1 MSGATIGGVI
11 GAVIGYFIPGVGP
24 AMGWAIGSAIGG
36 AVMPEQIEGPRL
48 SDLRPQG
55 SEYGRPI
62 PIIYGTA
69 AIQGNVIWQ
78 SDLVEVASEQG
89 GKGGPEVTNYTY
101 YANFAVLICEGEVE
115 LGRIWAGPEKRLI
128 WDGTNLEGGGSITF
142 YNGST
147 TQLPDPLMES
157 YLGAGNVPAY
167 RGWAYVVFENF
178 PVANDGNR
186 IPFLTIEVGEIDT
199 TSIDLG
205 SSWSVGEVFVDP
217 TWGKFVYTYSGT
229 YNGVIVRD
237 LDDNRFNRNV
247 QYDDIQ
253 GNDHSF
259 YDSDRHTIVY
269 VDENGGEVKWVDLD
283 SGATGTWTTGAWPMP
298 GGTATTGGYS
308 VVGGVYHN
316 GLWCFLLYK
325 SGTGVAI
332 STIDP
337 ADLTGQNFYTGDS
350 GSGSLVTG
358 FCGRRA
364 EGDTYILGV
373 TTAGTVRKYPLSAS
387 FTSTSIGG
395 CVANAGAAAVDP
407 NTKYVW
413 TAAFSA
419 PTLTISCNDPVT
431 QVQLYSGSITTD
443 ATDWAGAGS
452 RRGFPWLFMPA
463 TTPGT
468 GRVVVIMRRP
478 TANRD
483 YFAEFNSGQD
493 STPAHIS
500 NYTGTAH
507 GTGEMSAGWWNP
519 VSSTYWVVRDFG
531 FGNRSV
537 LENDLTSMALWL
549 TAGSDYGFYF
559 GQRDMVPGGEL
570 LSDIVADLCERAG
583 VTSAQRDVSALTD
596 TVDGYVL
603 ASQTTVQG
611 AIQVLQ
617 PAYFFDA
624 VETGGKIK
632 FVKRGGAVA
641 VTIPDS
647 DLGARQS
654 GSDPDVDLV
663 ETTRQMDDELPGV
676 LNVGY
681 MLRALDYEVSTKQ
694 SRRLVGNSETEMRMD
709 MPIVMTDEKAQG
721 VADVN
726 LHHAWVQRRTYRFS
740 LPRKYSYLEP
750 TDVVSVREQSMLLT
764 KVTQAGGILKCEA
777 FFDDYNYVPHVVV
790 TETPP
795 SDKEVYVVA
804 DTVLHLLGT
813 NMLRDADDGLYFY
826 AAACGENSNW
836 DGAALFVSSDGGAN
850 YSRIGEFNYP
860 ATIGETNNAL
870 GDYFGGNTVDELNS
884 ITVTMTYGTLSSTNA
899 AGLLSG
905 TNAAVVGQEIL
916 FFRDATLVSAGV
928 YRLTGLLRGRRGTE
942 HHMGRHTSGERF
954 VLLSTATAIRL
965 EGDTADIGIY
975 KNYKGVS
982 YGQSLADA
990 AAQSF
995 MLEGNTL
1002 KPYAPVQLG
1011 GGRNASGDVT
1021 INWVRRSRIA
1031 GSWRD
1036 LVDVPLGEDSEEY
1049 AVDIMAGDSPSTV
1062 VRTISG
1068 ITSQTTT
1075 YTAAQQTTDF
1085 GSPQSTV
1092 YFNVYQISS
1101 LMGRG
1106 FAGSGSV

>member
-1 MSGATIGGVI
+1 MSGSTIGGTI
-11 GAVIGYFIPGVGP
+11 GAAIGYYFGGP
-24 AMGWAIGSAIGG
+24 AGAQWGWAIGSMAG
-36 AVMPEQIEGPRL
+36 AYLMPEEIEGPRL

-69 AIQGNVIWQ
+69 AVQGNVIWQ
-78 SDLVEVASEQG
+78 SDLVEVASEAG
-89 GKGGPEVTNYTY
+89 GKGGGPEVTNFTY

-128 WDGTNLEGGGSITF
+128 WDGTNLEGGGNITF
-142 YNGST
+142 YSGST

-167 RGWAYVVFENF
+167 RGWSYVVFENF

-186 IPFLTIEVGEIDT
+186 VPFLTIEVGEISS

-205 SSWSVGEVFVDP
+205 ISWSVGEVFVDE
-217 TWGKFVYTYSGT
+217 TWGKLICTFSGAVE
-229 YNGVIVRD
+229 GVIARN
-237 LDDNRFNRNV
+237 LDDNSFARHISLPSTYPGEF
-247 QYDDIQ
+247 
-253 GNDHSF
+253 HSF
-259 YDSDRHTIVY
+259 YDSDRHMVVY
-269 VDENGGEVKWVDLD
+269 VAGAVTYVDLD
-283 SGATGTWTTGAWPMP
+283 SGASGTVTLPASVS
-298 GGTATTGGYS
+298 GYAFS
-308 VVGGVYHN
+308 GGVYHN
-316 GLWCFLLYK
+316 GLWTFLMRK
-325 SGTGVAI
+325 PGVGAGI
-332 STIDP
+332 LTIDP
-337 ADLTGQNFYTGDS
+337 GTLAVDNFYTGDA
-350 GSGSLVTG
+350 GSGALVTG
-358 FCGRRA
+358 FCGRRQ
-364 EGDTYILGV
+364 EGDNYILGV
-373 TTAGTVRKYPLSAS
+373 TTAGTVRKYPISAG
-387 FTSTSIGG
+387 FTSTSIGS
-395 CVANAGAAAVDP
+395 CVVGAGAAAVDP
-407 NTKYVW
+407 NTGYVW
-413 TAAFSA
+413 TAAFTGA
-419 PTLTISCNDPVT
+419 TLSVSCNDPVT
-431 QVQLYSGSITTD
+431 AAQIYSDAVVTDASDWSGS
-443 ATDWAGAGS
+443 GS
-452 RRGFPWLFMPA
+452 RRGFAFIFKPA

-468 GRVVVIMRRP
+468 GRVLFPMERSSPI
-478 TANRD
+478 RD
-483 YFAEFNSGQD
+483 YFVEFDSGQD
-493 STPAHIS
+493 SVPALVGVT
-500 NYTGTAH
+500 TGIAH
-507 GTGEMSAGWWNP
+507 GTGNISAGWWNP
-519 VSSTYWVVRDFG
+519 ETDAYWVVRDYG
-531 FGNRSV
+531 YGNRSKAGNS
-537 LENDLTSMALWL
+537 LENMGLWL
-549 TAGSDYGFYF
+549 NDGTTAGFYF
-559 GQRDMVPGGEL
+559 GQRDMVQEGEL
-570 LSDIVADLCERAG
+570 LSAIVADLCERAG

-596 TVDGYVL
+596 TVDGYVI
-603 ASQTTVQG
+603 ASQTQVQG
-611 AIQVLQ
+611 AIQALQ

-632 FVKRGGAVA
+632 FVKRGGSIA
-641 VTIPDS
+641 VTIPDA

-681 MLRALDYEVSTKQ
+681 MLRAIDYEVANKQ
-694 SRRLVGNSETEMRMD
+694 ARRIVGNSETEMRMD
-709 MPIVMTDEKAQG
+709 MAIVMTDEKAQG

-750 TDVVSVREQSMLLT
+750 TDLVSVREQSMMLT

-777 FFDDYNYVPHVVV
+777 FYDDYNYVPHVVV
-790 TETPP
+790 TETPN
-795 SDKEVYVVA
+795 SEKEVYVVA

-836 DGAALFVSSDGGAN
+836 DGAALYVSSDGGAN

-860 ATIGETNNAL
+860 ATIGETENAL

-884 ITVTMTYGTLSSTNA
+884 ITVAMTYGTLSSTTV

-916 FFRDATLVSAGV
+916 FFRDATLVSSGV

-942 HHMGRHTSGERF
+942 HHIGRHTSGERF

-965 EGDTADIGIY
+965 EGDTSEIGIY
-975 KNYKGVS
+975 KMYKGVS
-982 YGQSLADA
+982 YGQAIADA

-1011 GGRNASGDVT
+1011 GGRNAAGDVT
-1021 INWVRRSRIA
+1021 INWVRRTRLA

-1036 LVDVPLGEDSEEY
+1036 SLDVPLGEASEEY
-1049 AVDIMAGDSPSTV
+1049 AVDIMAGDSPSSV
-1062 VRTISG
+1062 IRTISG

-1085 GSPQSTV
+1085 GSPQATV
-1092 YFNVYQISS
+1092 YFSVYQISA
-1101 LMGRG
+1101 LQGRG